1 MRPNKDRRT
10 EIILY
15 GLLLIPLLFT
25 AAALAQATEQAQ
37 GLAEITAVL
46 SEILHTP
53 SMLCWCASTPKFLL
67 AVLVLYPLAVYCY
80 MLDQADRH
88 PGAEHGTAKWGS
100 AHRLNIKYRN
110 TKDSKENYILTEN
123 VRFSTDSHAHKHN
136 LNIIVIGGSGSGK
149 TRFYVKPNAL
159 QLIGSYL
166 FLDPKGELTR
176 TLGRIMETK
185 GISVTVLDL
194 VHFQGHYNPM
204 AYLETDEDA
213 IKLAFAIVNN
223 TKPKDAPSGGDKFW
237 DDSSVLLISALIL
250 YLMYE
255 APASEQNF
263 STLMYMIL
271 NCQVSENE
279 MVENPL
285 MMLFGELERRD
296 PQHPAVLQFKS
307 FMLGAK
313 KTLQS
318 ILISAAA
325 NLYMF
330 NSRKFAEMTS
340 RDEMFLPRM
349 GLEQRAL
356 FIVLPDNDTTFNFI
370 ATMLY
375 TQLFDQL
382 FRLADSTPEYNGAL
396 PVHVRLM
403 MDEFAKVTG
412 YLTQKHG
419 FYYVVLN
426 LPTDEK
432 GKRNR
437 KTLSTGLS
445 TDRNATKAK
454 ALLLTMIRE
463 ANAGEEVR
471 GVNERQPKSQNK
483 TEDERWNSPWPGM
496 LFSDYLEFWLQ
507 WKRKSWEEITYSGY
521 CQNVRSWIGPY
532 FAKRKV
538 RLNEITVL
546 DIEMFYTHEI
556 NKRGISGNTVLHY
569 HANIRKA
576 LSDAAKLKLI
586 PYNPAAEVERPK
598 KDNFVA
604 SYYSADELMEV
615 LPIFANTKME
625 LPVMLAAFYGLRR
638 SEVIGLQWSAID
650 FERKI
655 VTISRTFERINVD
668 GKMVDVSKC
677 RTKNKASFRS
687 LPLIPAVEQAL
698 LKAQKRQH
706 QQMKLCGGSYC
717 KEYKDY
723 ICVDDMGHLVTP
735 DYVTRVFRE
744 MLLKNGFRPIRYH
757 DLRHSCASLLIKNKV
772 TMKEVQMWL
781 GHSSFSTTAN
791 IYAHIDVDS
800 KMEAANMIAS
810 KINLGELPEK
820 KKSPKQKIA

>member
-15 GLLLIPLLFT
+15 GLLLIPLLFA

-53 SMLCWCASTPKFLL
+53 SMLRWCASTPKFLL

-110 TKDSKENYILTEN
+110 TKDPKENYILTEN

-285 MMLFGELERRD
+285 DDAVRRTRSAATRST
-296 PQHPAVLQFKS
+296 PPSCNSSLLCWVRKRRCNPF
-307 FMLGAK
+307 
-313 KTLQS
+313 
-318 ILISAAA
+318 LISAAA

-382 FRLADSTPEYNGAL
+382 
-396 PVHVRLM
+396 VQ
-403 MDEFAKVTG
+403 TG
-412 YLTQKHG
+412 RFH
-419 FYYVVLN
+419 
-426 LPTDEK
+426 
-432 GKRNR
+432 
-437 KTLSTGLS
+437 
-445 TDRNATKAK
+445 
-454 ALLLTMIRE
+454 
-463 ANAGEEVR
+463 AGIQR
-471 GVNERQPKSQNK
+471 CAP
-483 TEDERWNSPWPGM
+483 
-496 LFSDYLEFWLQ
+496 
-507 WKRKSWEEITYSGY
+507 
-521 CQNVRSWIGPY
+521 
-532 FAKRKV
+532 
-538 RLNEITVL
+538 
-546 DIEMFYTHEI
+546 
-556 NKRGISGNTVLHY
+556 
-569 HANIRKA
+569 
-576 LSDAAKLKLI
+576 
-586 PYNPAAEVERPK
+586 RP
-598 KDNFVA
+598 
-604 SYYSADELMEV
+604 
-615 LPIFANTKME
+615 
-625 LPVMLAAFYGLRR
+625 
-638 SEVIGLQWSAID
+638 
-650 FERKI
+650 
-655 VTISRTFERINVD
+655 
-668 GKMVDVSKC
+668 
-677 RTKNKASFRS
+677 
-687 LPLIPAVEQAL
+687 
-698 LKAQKRQH
+698 
-706 QQMKLCGGSYC
+706 
-717 KEYKDY
+717 
-723 ICVDDMGHLVTP
+723 
-735 DYVTRVFRE
+735 
-744 MLLKNGFRPIRYH
+744 
-757 DLRHSCASLLIKNKV
+757 CASDD
-772 TMKEVQMWL
+772 
-781 GHSSFSTTAN
+781 G
-791 IYAHIDVDS
+791 
-800 KMEAANMIAS
+800 
-810 KINLGELPEK
+810 
-820 KKSPKQKIA
+820 

>member
-1 MRPNKDRRT
+1 MAYTKIIKVKSNLNLCLDYTSNPKKTERRSAEDLNRLLSYTQSNDKTEHQLYVSGFNCIPQNAYEIMMETKQRWRKPVKDGNILAYH
-10 EIILY
+10 IIQSFSP
-15 GLLLIPLLFT
+15 GEATPDQVHQIGCEF
-25 AAALAQATEQAQ
+25 AQR
-37 GLAEITAVL
+37 
-46 SEILHTP
+46 
-53 SMLCWCASTPKFLL
+53 FL
-67 AVLVLYPLAVYCY
+67 
-80 MLDQADRH
+80 ADRF
-88 PGAEHGTAKWGS
+88 ECT
-100 AHRLNIKYRN
+100 
-110 TKDSKENYILTEN
+110 
-123 VRFSTDSHAHKHN
+123 VSTHLDRGHLHKHN

-285 MMLFGELERRD
+285 MMLFGELERCD

-403 MDEFAKVTG
+403 MDEFANVALPKNFKNILAVCRSRNISCDIILQNIAQLKSLFKDDWEGIIGNCDTLL
-412 YLTQKHG
+412 YLGGNEYGTYEYLSKILGKETERTKSQSIGKG
-419 FYYVVLN
+419 SRGSSSDSLQTAGRE
-426 LPTDEK
+426 LCMPDEI
-432 GKRNR
+432 RR
-437 KTLSTGLS
+437 MR
-445 TDRNATKAK
+445 DDEC
-454 ALLLTMIRE
+454 LLLMRSEDPVIDKKYNLLHHPNVKYTPDAGGEPYVMPPDYMGDAVTITMDAVAAATAPEIT
-463 ANAGEEVR
+463 EEMY
-471 GVNERQPKSQNK
+471 EQ
-483 TEDERWNSPWPGM
+483 
-496 LFSDYLEFWLQ
+496 LDYLE
-507 WKRKSWEEITYSGY
+507 KHPEENYY
-521 CQNVRSWIGPY
+521 E
-532 FAKRKV
+532 
-538 RLNEITVL
+538 NE
-546 DIEMFYTHEI
+546 E
-556 NKRGISGNTVLHY
+556 
-569 HANIRKA
+569 
-576 LSDAAKLKLI
+576 
-586 PYNPAAEVERPK
+586 
-598 KDNFVA
+598 NF
-604 SYYSADELMEV
+604 SQYDQ
-615 LPIFANTKME
+615 
-625 LPVMLAAFYGLRR
+625 G
-638 SEVIGLQWSAID
+638 D
-650 FERKI
+650 
-655 VTISRTFERINVD
+655 
-668 GKMVDVSKC
+668 
-677 RTKNKASFRS
+677 
-687 LPLIPAVEQAL
+687 
-698 LKAQKRQH
+698 
-706 QQMKLCGGSYC
+706 
-717 KEYKDY
+717 
-723 ICVDDMGHLVTP
+723 
-735 DYVTRVFRE
+735 
-744 MLLKNGFRPIRYH
+744 
-757 DLRHSCASLLIKNKV
+757 
-772 TMKEVQMWL
+772 
-781 GHSSFSTTAN
+781 
-791 IYAHIDVDS
+791 
-800 KMEAANMIAS
+800 
-810 KINLGELPEK
+810 
-820 KKSPKQKIA
+820 

>member
-1 MRPNKDRRT
+1 MALPIFIGEKMAKHILSCSFGKDS
-10 EIILY
+10 IA
-15 GLLLIPLLFT
+15 T
-25 AAALAQATEQAQ
+25 A
-37 GLAEITAVL
+37 
-46 SEILHTP
+46 
-53 SMLCWCASTPKFLL
+53 LL
-67 AVLVLYPLAVYCY
+67 ALQHGEPLDELVYCEVMFSEEISGELPEHNRFIHETAIPY
-80 MLDQADRH
+80 FEQRGIPTRVLRSEKTYLSCFYHVVTRGKTKGMLSGFPLSGRCTIQRDCKLPPIKAYQKALPPDTVQYIGIAADETKRLARLKPGQISLLDKYHVAEPEARSMCAAEELLSPLYDFTKRGGCWFCPNASISELRHLYRYHPELWQLLLDQADRH

-123 VRFSTDSHAHKHN
+123 VRFSTDSYAHKHN

-370 ATMLY
+370 VTMLY

-403 MDEFAKVTG
+403 MDEFANVALPKNFKNILAVCRSRNISCDIILQNIAQLKSLFKDDWEGIIGNCDTLL
-412 YLTQKHG
+412 YLGGNEYGTYEYLSKILGKETERTKSQSIGKG
-419 FYYVVLN
+419 SRGSSSDSLQTAGRE
-426 LPTDEK
+426 LCMPDEI
-432 GKRNR
+432 RR
-437 KTLSTGLS
+437 MR
-445 TDRNATKAK
+445 DDEC
-454 ALLLTMIRE
+454 LLLMRSEDPVIDRKYNLLKHPNVKYTPDAGGEPYVIPPDYMGDAVTITMDAVAAATAPEIT
-463 ANAGEEVR
+463 EEMY
-471 GVNERQPKSQNK
+471 EQ
-483 TEDERWNSPWPGM
+483 
-496 LFSDYLEFWLQ
+496 LDYLE
-507 WKRKSWEEITYSGY
+507 KHPEENYY
-521 CQNVRSWIGPY
+521 E
-532 FAKRKV
+532 
-538 RLNEITVL
+538 NE
-546 DIEMFYTHEI
+546 E
-556 NKRGISGNTVLHY
+556 
-569 HANIRKA
+569 
-576 LSDAAKLKLI
+576 
-586 PYNPAAEVERPK
+586 
-598 KDNFVA
+598 
-604 SYYSADELMEV
+604 
-615 LPIFANTKME
+615 
-625 LPVMLAAFYGLRR
+625 
-638 SEVIGLQWSAID
+638 
-650 FERKI
+650 
-655 VTISRTFERINVD
+655 
-668 GKMVDVSKC
+668 
-677 RTKNKASFRS
+677 
-687 LPLIPAVEQAL
+687 
-698 LKAQKRQH
+698 
-706 QQMKLCGGSYC
+706 
-717 KEYKDY
+717 
-723 ICVDDMGHLVTP
+723 
-735 DYVTRVFRE
+735 
-744 MLLKNGFRPIRYH
+744 
-757 DLRHSCASLLIKNKV
+757 
-772 TMKEVQMWL
+772 
-781 GHSSFSTTAN
+781 SFSQ
-791 IYAHIDVDS
+791 YDQGD
-800 KMEAANMIAS
+800 
-810 KINLGELPEK
+810 
-820 KKSPKQKIA
+820 

>member
-1 MRPNKDRRT
+1 MAKHILSCSFGKDSIAT
-10 EIILY
+10 A
-15 GLLLIPLLFT
+15 LLALQHGEPLDELVYCEVMFSEKISGELPEHNRFIHETAIPYFEQRGIPTRVLRSEKTYLSCFYHVVTRGKTKGMLSGFPLSGRCTIQRDCKLPPIKAYQKALPPDTVQYIGIAADEPKRLARLKPGQISLLDKYHV
-25 AAALAQATEQAQ
+25 AEPEARSMCATEE
-37 GLAEITAVL
+37 LL
-46 SEILHTP
+46 SPLYDFTKRGG
-53 SMLCWCASTPKFLL
+53 CWFCPNASISELRHLYRYHPELWQLL
-67 AVLVLYPLAVYCY
+67 
-80 MLDQADRH
+80 LDQADRH

-223 TKPKDAPSGGDKFW
+223 TKPKDTPSGGDKFW

-340 RDEMFLPRM
+340 RDEMFLPCM

-382 FRLADSTPEYNGAL
+382 FRLADSTPQYNGAL
-396 PVHVRLM
+396 PIHVRLM
-403 MDEFAKVTG
+403 MDEFANVALPKNFKNILAVCRSRNISCDIILQNIAQLKSLFKDDWEGIIGNCDTLL
-412 YLTQKHG
+412 YLGGNEYGTYEYLSKILGKETERTKSQSIGKG
-419 FYYVVLN
+419 SRGSSSDSLQTAGRE
-426 LPTDEK
+426 LCMPDEI
-432 GKRNR
+432 RR
-437 KTLSTGLS
+437 MR
-445 TDRNATKAK
+445 DDEC
-454 ALLLTMIRE
+454 LLLMRSEDPVIDKKYNLLHHPNVKYTPDAGGEPYVMPPDYMGDAVTITMDAVAAATAPEIT
-463 ANAGEEVR
+463 EEMY
-471 GVNERQPKSQNK
+471 EQ
-483 TEDERWNSPWPGM
+483 
-496 LFSDYLEFWLQ
+496 LDYLE
-507 WKRKSWEEITYSGY
+507 KHPEENYY
-521 CQNVRSWIGPY
+521 E
-532 FAKRKV
+532 
-538 RLNEITVL
+538 NE
-546 DIEMFYTHEI
+546 E
-556 NKRGISGNTVLHY
+556 
-569 HANIRKA
+569 
-576 LSDAAKLKLI
+576 
-586 PYNPAAEVERPK
+586 
-598 KDNFVA
+598 NF
-604 SYYSADELMEV
+604 SQYDQ
-615 LPIFANTKME
+615 
-625 LPVMLAAFYGLRR
+625 G
-638 SEVIGLQWSAID
+638 D
-650 FERKI
+650 
-655 VTISRTFERINVD
+655 
-668 GKMVDVSKC
+668 
-677 RTKNKASFRS
+677 
-687 LPLIPAVEQAL
+687 
-698 LKAQKRQH
+698 
-706 QQMKLCGGSYC
+706 
-717 KEYKDY
+717 
-723 ICVDDMGHLVTP
+723 
-735 DYVTRVFRE
+735 
-744 MLLKNGFRPIRYH
+744 
-757 DLRHSCASLLIKNKV
+757 
-772 TMKEVQMWL
+772 
-781 GHSSFSTTAN
+781 
-791 IYAHIDVDS
+791 
-800 KMEAANMIAS
+800 
-810 KINLGELPEK
+810 
-820 KKSPKQKIA
+820 

>member
-53 SMLCWCASTPKFLL
+53 SMLRWCASTPKFLL

-325 NLYMF
+325 KL
-330 NSRKFAEMTS
+330 
-340 RDEMFLPRM
+340 
-349 GLEQRAL
+349 
-356 FIVLPDNDTTFNFI
+356 
-370 ATMLY
+370 
-375 TQLFDQL
+375 
-382 FRLADSTPEYNGAL
+382 
-396 PVHVRLM
+396 VHVQLPQVCGN
-403 MDEFAKVTG
+403 DFA
-412 YLTQKHG
+412 
-419 FYYVVLN
+419 
-426 LPTDEK
+426 
-432 GKRNR
+432 R
-437 KTLSTGLS
+437 
-445 TDRNATKAK
+445 
-454 ALLLTMIRE
+454 
-463 ANAGEEVR
+463 
-471 GVNERQPKSQNK
+471 
-483 TEDERWNSPWPGM
+483 
-496 LFSDYLEFWLQ
+496 
-507 WKRKSWEEITYSGY
+507 
-521 CQNVRSWIGPY
+521 
-532 FAKRKV
+532 
-538 RLNEITVL
+538 
-546 DIEMFYTHEI
+546 
-556 NKRGISGNTVLHY
+556 
-569 HANIRKA
+569 
-576 LSDAAKLKLI
+576 
-586 PYNPAAEVERPK
+586 
-598 KDNFVA
+598 
-604 SYYSADELMEV
+604 
-615 LPIFANTKME
+615 
-625 LPVMLAAFYGLRR
+625 
-638 SEVIGLQWSAID
+638 
-650 FERKI
+650 
-655 VTISRTFERINVD
+655 
-668 GKMVDVSKC
+668 
-677 RTKNKASFRS
+677 
-687 LPLIPAVEQAL
+687 
-698 LKAQKRQH
+698 
-706 QQMKLCGGSYC
+706 
-717 KEYKDY
+717 
-723 ICVDDMGHLVTP
+723 
-735 DYVTRVFRE
+735 
-744 MLLKNGFRPIRYH
+744 
-757 DLRHSCASLLIKNKV
+757 
-772 TMKEVQMWL
+772 
-781 GHSSFSTTAN
+781 
-791 IYAHIDVDS
+791 
-800 KMEAANMIAS
+800 
-810 KINLGELPEK
+810 
-820 KKSPKQKIA
+820 

>member
-1 MRPNKDRRT
+1 MAKHILSCSFGKDSIAT
-10 EIILY
+10 ALLALQHGEPLDELVYCEVMFNEEISGELPEHNRFIHETAIPYFEQRGIPTRVLRSEKTY
-15 GLLLIPLLFT
+15 LSCFYHVVTRGKTKGMLSGFPLSGRCTIQRDCKLPPIKAYQKALPPDTVQYIGIAADEPKRLARLKPGQISLLDKYHVAEPE
-25 AAALAQATEQAQ
+25 ARSMCATEE
-37 GLAEITAVL
+37 LL
-46 SEILHTP
+46 SPLYDFTKRGG
-53 SMLCWCASTPKFLL
+53 CWFCPNASISELRHLYRYHPELWQLL
-67 AVLVLYPLAVYCY
+67 
-80 MLDQADRH
+80 LDQADRH

-110 TKDSKENYILTEN
+110 TKDPKENYILTEN

-176 TLGRIMETK
+176 TLGRIMEAK
-185 GISVTVLDL
+185 GIHVTVLDL

-403 MDEFAKVTG
+403 MDEFANVALPKNFKNILAVCRSRNISCDIILQNIAQLKSLFKDDWEGIIGNCDTLL
-412 YLTQKHG
+412 YLGGNEYGTYEYLSKILGKETERTKSQSIGKG
-419 FYYVVLN
+419 SRGSSSDSLQTAGRE
-426 LPTDEK
+426 LCMPDEI
-432 GKRNR
+432 RR
-437 KTLSTGLS
+437 MR
-445 TDRNATKAK
+445 DDEC
-454 ALLLTMIRE
+454 LLLMRSEDPVIDRKYNLLKHPNVKYTPDAGGEPYVMPPDYMGDAATITMDAVAAATAPEIT
-463 ANAGEEVR
+463 EEMY
-471 GVNERQPKSQNK
+471 EQ
-483 TEDERWNSPWPGM
+483 
-496 LFSDYLEFWLQ
+496 LDYLE
-507 WKRKSWEEITYSGY
+507 KHPEENYY
-521 CQNVRSWIGPY
+521 E
-532 FAKRKV
+532 
-538 RLNEITVL
+538 NE
-546 DIEMFYTHEI
+546 E
-556 NKRGISGNTVLHY
+556 
-569 HANIRKA
+569 
-576 LSDAAKLKLI
+576 
-586 PYNPAAEVERPK
+586 
-598 KDNFVA
+598 
-604 SYYSADELMEV
+604 
-615 LPIFANTKME
+615 
-625 LPVMLAAFYGLRR
+625 
-638 SEVIGLQWSAID
+638 
-650 FERKI
+650 
-655 VTISRTFERINVD
+655 
-668 GKMVDVSKC
+668 
-677 RTKNKASFRS
+677 
-687 LPLIPAVEQAL
+687 
-698 LKAQKRQH
+698 
-706 QQMKLCGGSYC
+706 
-717 KEYKDY
+717 
-723 ICVDDMGHLVTP
+723 
-735 DYVTRVFRE
+735 
-744 MLLKNGFRPIRYH
+744 
-757 DLRHSCASLLIKNKV
+757 
-772 TMKEVQMWL
+772 
-781 GHSSFSTTAN
+781 SFSQ
-791 IYAHIDVDS
+791 YDQ
-800 KMEAANMIAS
+800 
-810 KINLGELPEK
+810 GE
-820 KKSPKQKIA
+820 

>member
-15 GLLLIPLLFT
+15 ALLLIPLLFA

-53 SMLCWCASTPKFLL
+53 SMLRWCASTPKFLL

-110 TKDSKENYILTEN
+110 TKDPKENYILTEN

-403 MDEFAKVTG
+403 MDEFANVALPKNFKNILAVCRSRNISCDIILQNIAQLKSLFKDDWEGIIGNCDTLLYLGGNEYGTYEYLSKILGKETERTKSQSIGKGSRGSSSDSLQTG
-412 YLTQKHG
+412 RELCM
-419 FYYVVLN
+419 
-426 LPTDEK
+426 PDEI
-432 GKRNR
+432 RR
-437 KTLSTGLS
+437 MR
-445 TDRNATKAK
+445 DDEC
-454 ALLLTMIRE
+454 LLLMRSEDPVIDKKYNLLHHPNVKYTPDAGGEPYVMPPDYMGDAVTITMGAVAAATAPEIT
-463 ANAGEEVR
+463 EEMY
-471 GVNERQPKSQNK
+471 EQ
-483 TEDERWNSPWPGM
+483 
-496 LFSDYLEFWLQ
+496 LDYLE
-507 WKRKSWEEITYSGY
+507 KHPEENYY
-521 CQNVRSWIGPY
+521 E
-532 FAKRKV
+532 
-538 RLNEITVL
+538 NE
-546 DIEMFYTHEI
+546 E
-556 NKRGISGNTVLHY
+556 
-569 HANIRKA
+569 
-576 LSDAAKLKLI
+576 
-586 PYNPAAEVERPK
+586 
-598 KDNFVA
+598 NF
-604 SYYSADELMEV
+604 SQY
-615 LPIFANTKME
+615 
-625 LPVMLAAFYGLRR
+625 
-638 SEVIGLQWSAID
+638 
-650 FERKI
+650 
-655 VTISRTFERINVD
+655 
-668 GKMVDVSKC
+668 
-677 RTKNKASFRS
+677 
-687 LPLIPAVEQAL
+687 EQ
-698 LKAQKRQH
+698 
-706 QQMKLCGGSYC
+706 G
-717 KEYKDY
+717 D
-723 ICVDDMGHLVTP
+723 
-735 DYVTRVFRE
+735 
-744 MLLKNGFRPIRYH
+744 
-757 DLRHSCASLLIKNKV
+757 
-772 TMKEVQMWL
+772 
-781 GHSSFSTTAN
+781 
-791 IYAHIDVDS
+791 
-800 KMEAANMIAS
+800 
-810 KINLGELPEK
+810 
-820 KKSPKQKIA
+820 

>member
-1 MRPNKDRRT
+1 MVLPIFIGEKMAKHILSCSFGKDS
-10 EIILY
+10 IA
-15 GLLLIPLLFT
+15 T
-25 AAALAQATEQAQ
+25 A
-37 GLAEITAVL
+37 
-46 SEILHTP
+46 
-53 SMLCWCASTPKFLL
+53 LL
-67 AVLVLYPLAVYCY
+67 ALQHGEPLDELVYCEVMFSEEISGELPEHNRFIHETAIPY
-80 MLDQADRH
+80 FEQRGIPTRVLRSEKTYLSCFYHVVTRGKTKGMLSGFPLSGRCTIQRDCKLPPIKAYQKALPPDTVQYIGIAAD
-88 PGAEHGTAKWGS
+88 
-100 AHRLNIKYRN
+100 
-110 TKDSKENYILTEN
+110 
-123 VRFSTDSHAHKHN
+123 KHN

-396 PVHVRLM
+396 PIHVRLM
-403 MDEFAKVTG
+403 MDEFANVALPKNFKNILAVCRSRNISCDIILQNIAQLKSLFKDDWEGIIGNCDTLL
-412 YLTQKHG
+412 YLGGNEYGTYEYLSKILGKETERTKSQSIGKG
-419 FYYVVLN
+419 SRGSSSDSLQTAGRE
-426 LPTDEK
+426 LCMPDEI
-432 GKRNR
+432 RR
-437 KTLSTGLS
+437 MR
-445 TDRNATKAK
+445 DDEC
-454 ALLLTMIRE
+454 LLLMRSEDPVIDRKYNLLKHPNVKYTPDAGGEPYVIPPDYMGDAVTITMDAVAAATAPEIT
-463 ANAGEEVR
+463 EEMY
-471 GVNERQPKSQNK
+471 EQ
-483 TEDERWNSPWPGM
+483 
-496 LFSDYLEFWLQ
+496 LDYLE
-507 WKRKSWEEITYSGY
+507 KHPEENYY
-521 CQNVRSWIGPY
+521 E
-532 FAKRKV
+532 
-538 RLNEITVL
+538 NE
-546 DIEMFYTHEI
+546 E
-556 NKRGISGNTVLHY
+556 
-569 HANIRKA
+569 
-576 LSDAAKLKLI
+576 
-586 PYNPAAEVERPK
+586 
-598 KDNFVA
+598 NF
-604 SYYSADELMEV
+604 SQYDQ
-615 LPIFANTKME
+615 
-625 LPVMLAAFYGLRR
+625 G
-638 SEVIGLQWSAID
+638 D
-650 FERKI
+650 
-655 VTISRTFERINVD
+655 
-668 GKMVDVSKC
+668 
-677 RTKNKASFRS
+677 
-687 LPLIPAVEQAL
+687 
-698 LKAQKRQH
+698 
-706 QQMKLCGGSYC
+706 
-717 KEYKDY
+717 
-723 ICVDDMGHLVTP
+723 
-735 DYVTRVFRE
+735 
-744 MLLKNGFRPIRYH
+744 
-757 DLRHSCASLLIKNKV
+757 
-772 TMKEVQMWL
+772 
-781 GHSSFSTTAN
+781 
-791 IYAHIDVDS
+791 
-800 KMEAANMIAS
+800 
-810 KINLGELPEK
+810 
-820 KKSPKQKIA
+820 